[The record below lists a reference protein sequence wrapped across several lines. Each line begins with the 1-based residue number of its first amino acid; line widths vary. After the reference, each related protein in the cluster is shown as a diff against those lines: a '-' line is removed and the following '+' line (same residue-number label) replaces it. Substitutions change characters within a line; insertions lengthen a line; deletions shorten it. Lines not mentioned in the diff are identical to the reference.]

1 MKYLKPLYLFA
12 ITALL
17 ATQYGYALESIGEE
31 HLRDFS
37 GQSGVDVDV
46 NFKGTVG
53 RIYFKTG
60 SNSLNFR
67 NFSID
72 TDGTYDDAVIA
83 GSDRAIKVV
92 LDIAEVGIKSGLK
105 AVITNINDLD
115 LKFEQFN
122 VNGDQGNGD
131 IAASSLHS
139 YGGLSL
145 LNINDHGGETNL
157 NVFARGKDGAEGLQ
171 IEMQL
176 PKLLTLNISYTDYG
190 SDNTNNNTTSADDF
204 SFGGDLALNNFTVEN
219 SVDVIFGTNAAGED
233 IGGLHIGVI
242 TQTGDFTLSNMR
254 AGNQLGTMGRMV
266 VNGYRMTPESYLTI
280 QGK

>member
-1 MKYLKPLYLFA
+1 MKHLKPLYLVA

-31 HLRDFS
+31 YLRDFS

-53 RIYFKTG
+53 RIYFETG
-60 SNSLNFR
+60 GNSLNFR
-67 NFSID
+67 NFIID
-72 TDGTYDDAVIA
+72 TDGTGDAEGV
-83 GSDRAIKVV
+83 DRAIKVV

-115 LKFEQFN
+115 LKFEQYN
-122 VNGDQGNGD
+122 VNGDQGNED
-131 IAASSLHS
+131 LAANSLHS

-171 IEMQL
+171 MELNL
-176 PKLLTLNISYTDYG
+176 PQLLTMNISYTDYG
-190 SDNTNNNTTSADDF
+190 TNNAASNDDF
-204 SFGGDLALNNFTVEN
+204 SFGGDLALNDLTVEN